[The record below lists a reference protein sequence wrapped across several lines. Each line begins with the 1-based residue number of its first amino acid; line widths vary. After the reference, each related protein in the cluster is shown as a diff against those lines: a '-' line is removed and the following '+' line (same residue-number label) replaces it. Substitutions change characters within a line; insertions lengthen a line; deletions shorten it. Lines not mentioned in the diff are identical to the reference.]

1 LPPATTCTAEN
12 ERLRLALCITELEP
26 GGAERALVHLA
37 LGLDR
42 TRFEPVVYCLAAR
55 PPQPDAALVE
65 ALEAAGIA
73 VHFLGARGAGDTL
86 SALRQLTQHFKSQR
100 PHLVQSFLFHA
111 NMLGR
116 LAARRA
122 GVPHVVCGIRV
133 AEHRGRWRLWADRV
147 TSRKVD
153 VHVCVSQAV
162 ADFSRTRGG
171 LAEER
176 LVVIPNGIDVST
188 FDQTVAV
195 DLTTLGLPPG
205 RRAVTFVG
213 RLDDQKRVNWMLE
226 HAQQWLG
233 QLDQHDLPIVG
244 RGPQRELLEKIARQQ
259 GIGPRVHFAGWRDD
273 VAGILKASDLLVL
286 PSAWEGM
293 PNVVLEAM
301 AAGKPV
307 VATDVEGVREL
318 LGPAADD
325 QVVPPGDAESFA
337 SKLVAIAGDPALASQ
352 LGAANRRR
360 VAERFSLA
368 AMLAAYQ
375 QLYDRVA
382 RP

>member
-1 LPPATTCTAEN
+1 M
-12 ERLRLALCITELEP
+12 RLALCITELEP
-26 GGAERALVHLA
+26 GGAERALVQLA

-55 PPQPDAALVE
+55 PPKKDAMLVE
-65 ALEAAGIA
+65 ALEAAGVA
-73 VHFLGARGAGDTL
+73 VHFLGARGAWDAL
-86 SALRQLTQHFKSQR
+86 SALRQLTRHFKLQR

-116 LAARRA
+116 IAARRA

-147 TSRKVD
+147 TARKVD
-153 VHVCVSQAV
+153 VNVCVSQAV
-162 ADFSRTRGG
+162 ADFSRTQGG
-171 LAEER
+171 LAQER
-176 LVVIPNGIDVST
+176 LVVIPNGIDVRT

-195 DLTTLGLPPG
+195 DLTALGLPPG
-205 RRAVTFVG
+205 RRAITFVG
-213 RLDDQKRVNWMLE
+213 RFDEQKRVHWMLE
-226 HAQQWLG
+226 HAHQWLG
-233 QLDQHDLPIVG
+233 QLDQHDLLIVG
-244 RGPQRELLEKIARQQ
+244 RGPQRELLEETARQR
-259 GIGPRVHFAGWRDD
+259 GIGRRVHFAGWRND

-318 LGPAADD
+318 LGPVADA

-337 SKLVAIAGDPALASQ
+337 VKLVAIAGDPALASQ

-360 VAERFSLA
+360 VEERFSLG
-368 AMLAAYQ
+368 AMITAYQ